1 MSQYLEDV
9 EDKLS
14 RVEYLRDMDHVQLA
28 VMCSE
33 LEDLVIELE
42 PLKKY
47 SLNLECKVDDLKQE
61 LDKAK
66 SELTAYMVDKNA
78 V

>member
-1 MSQYLEDV
+1 MNQYLVDL

-14 RVEYLRDMDHVQLA
+14 RIEYLRDMDHVQLA

-33 LEDLVIELE
+33 LEDLVMDLE
-42 PLKKY
+42 PLKKH
-47 SLNLECKVDDLKQE
+47 SLNLEFTVSALEKE
-61 LDKAK
+61 LDKVN
-66 SELTAYMVDKNA
+66 SELTAYLVDKNA

>member
-1 MSQYLEDV
+1 MNQYLVDL

-14 RVEYLRDMDHVQLA
+14 RIEYLRDMDHAQLA

-47 SLNLECKVDDLKQE
+47 SLNLELRVSKLEQE
-61 LDKAK
+61 LDNAN
-66 SELTAYMVDKNA
+66 SELTAYRA
-78 V
+78 VQK

>member
-1 MSQYLEDV
+1 MNQYLVDL

-14 RVEYLRDMDHVQLA
+14 RIEYLRDMDHVQLA

-33 LEDLVIELE
+33 LEDLVMDLE
-42 PLKKY
+42 PLKKH
-47 SLNLECKVDDLKQE
+47 SLNLEFKVSALEKE
-61 LDKAK
+61 LDKVN
-66 SELTAYMVDKNA
+66 SELTAYLVDKNA

>member
-42 PLKKY
+42 PLKKHA
-47 SLNLECKVDDLKQE
+47 LNLECIVSSLEKD
-61 LDKAK
+61 LDKVN
-66 SELTAYMVDKNA
+66 SELTAYLVDKNA

>member
-14 RVEYLRDMDHVQLA
+14 RIEYLRDMDHVQLA

-61 LDKAK
+61 LDKAR
-66 SELTAYMVDKNA
+66 SELTAYMVDKNS

>member
-1 MSQYLEDV
+1 MNYIEDV

-14 RVEYLRDMDHVQLA
+14 RIEYLRDMDHVQLA

-33 LEDLVIELE
+33 LEDMVIELE
-42 PLKKY
+42 PLKKH
-47 SLNLECKVDDLKQE
+47 SLNLEFKVSALEQE
-61 LDKAK
+61 LDKVNA
-66 SELTAYMVDKNA
+66 ELTAYQVDKNA

>member
-1 MSQYLEDV
+1 MNQYLVDL

-14 RVEYLRDMDHVQLA
+14 RIEYLRDMDHVQLA

-33 LEDLVIELE
+33 LEDMVIELE
-42 PLKKY
+42 SFKGH
-47 SLNLECKVDDLKQE
+47 SLNLECKVSELVQE

-66 SELTAYMVDKNA
+66 SELTAYQA
-78 V
+78 VQK

>member
-42 PLKKY
+42 PLKKHA
-47 SLNLECKVDDLKQE
+47 LNLECIVSALEKD
-61 LDKAK
+61 LDKVN
-66 SELTAYMVDKNA
+66 SELTAYLVDKNA

>member
-14 RVEYLRDMDHVQLA
+14 RVEYLRGMDHVQLA

-61 LDKAK
+61 LDKAR